1 MIQLTQEKIVKQ
13 PNEDLFNTEIL
24 EKNIITWRDFSGK
37 LLSPEDFQSF
47 QKVVNRHRSY
57 CASDFKKQHFIADLS
72 K

>member
-13 PNEDLFNTEIL
+13 PKEDLFNTEIL

-47 QKVVNRHRSY
+47 QKVVNRHRPY
-57 CASDFKKQHFIADLS
+57 RASDFKKQHFIADLS